1 VKIGARLITGFVLI
15 LTLTV
20 ISIIVG
26 TYEMSQTDKR
36 FYSVITVSSAQDEL
50 THEMLVLRLEE
61 ASIIRSMPLLEDNS
75 DKLYAKNRIKE
86 VRNQYDSD
94 FDKVNAIIS
103 TDEGKA
109 ILAKI
114 SDACEKTR
122 EINDKAIEFAF
133 GPNMRSETINIILNE
148 SNPAMEKWQ
157 TALLE
162 LNQYETNK
170 NYLQYGKSL
179 QSYTSTRKIIYALGG
194 ASILFSLLIS
204 FAITRSITKPLDM
217 LEKAASKAALGDL
230 AIEIPV
236 DNKDEIGKLA
246 KSFKKMLHQIRE
258 LLSQVTERNREL
270 IGILDHLPG
279 YAFIKNSEGFYIMA
293 SKEFCDA
300 VGLV

>member
-1 VKIGARLITGFVLI
+1 MKIGARLITGFVLI